1 MQQFVEFHWLTLLTW
16 TCYLLGFR
24 VKPDPIRN
32 GKRRFLLGCF
42 GLLLDCFGCA
52 SRLFGL
58 LLDCF
63 GCVSRLLGLLP
74 ECFAC
79 MSRLFGL
86 LLDCFARVSRLLGL
100 LLELRL
106 HKQYKQYN
114 KQYKPY
120 KQHKQFKNQSNNN
133 QKSTKY
139 QTKINLKVVAKRLP
153 KQVGNRSISDQKSIK
168 RLFQNR
174 SQTASQSRSEIE

>member
-1 MQQFVEFHWLTLLTW
+1 M
-16 TCYLLGFR
+16 
-24 VKPDPIRN
+24 
-32 GKRRFLLGCF
+32 GCF

-120 KQHKQFKNQSNNN
+120 KQYKQFKNQSNNYY
-133 QKSTKY
+133 T
-139 QTKINLKVVAKRLP
+139 
-153 KQVGNRSISDQKSIK
+153 RSIPTRGKGGSLGPPDAQILMPICMVFGGTELPGIGGIDSSH
-168 RLFQNR
+168 QNLPFPPWR
-174 SQTASQSRSEIE
+174 PLYDPI